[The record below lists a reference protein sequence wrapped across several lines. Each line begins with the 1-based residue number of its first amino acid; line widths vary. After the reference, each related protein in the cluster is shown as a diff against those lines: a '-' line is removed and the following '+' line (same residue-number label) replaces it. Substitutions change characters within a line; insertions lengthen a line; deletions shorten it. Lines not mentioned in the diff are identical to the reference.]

1 MDEKKK
7 RQLNGKIEEILD
19 ESFSVNSAWEKLE
32 NLANKEGKEET
43 FLTLLENI
51 IDDLLENEKEVK
63 NFLKGINWPVEETEK
78 DKEKK

>member
-1 MDEKKK
+1 MDEKK
-7 RQLNGKIEEILD
+7 RRELNGKIEEILD

-32 NLANKEGKEET
+32 DLANKEGKEET

-63 NFLKGINWPVEETEK
+63 NFLKGINWPMEETEG
-78 DKEKK
+78 DKEEK